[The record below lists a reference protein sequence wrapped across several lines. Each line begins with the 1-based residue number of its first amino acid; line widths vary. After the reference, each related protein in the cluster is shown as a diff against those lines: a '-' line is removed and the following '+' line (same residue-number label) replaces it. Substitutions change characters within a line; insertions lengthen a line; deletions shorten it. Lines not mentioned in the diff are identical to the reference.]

1 MVPGYYEGDGIDGD
15 LVIQNCLLF
24 RRYDNDNRNE
34 MHNDTDKCGLPF
46 SWQDDD
52 AWFYLRRGWLSWR
65 QWLRWIK
72 MTMTKWVY
80 GSIVYWTLVLL
91 MDYM

>member
-52 AWFYLRRGWLSWR
+52 A
-65 QWLRWIK
+65 
-72 MTMTKWVY
+72 
-80 GSIVYWTLVLL
+80 
-91 MDYM
+91 